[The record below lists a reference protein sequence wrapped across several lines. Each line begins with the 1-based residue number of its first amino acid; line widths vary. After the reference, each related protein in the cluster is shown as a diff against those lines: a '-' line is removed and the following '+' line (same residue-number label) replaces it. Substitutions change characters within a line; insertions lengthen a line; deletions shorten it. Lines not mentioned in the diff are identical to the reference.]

1 MSYSAQLITRCHEC
15 YLFWVLC
22 SSGGFTKAENTGLM
36 FGPVQDTEIGS
47 CLYVG
52 QGILFRRLECPHF
65 HLQWPRW
72 ACSFS
77 WNVWTKSTSLCI
89 WYLAINPCA
98 SLHYASWRFAHTSFK
113 NLMNFRA
120 MNFMVFCINC
130 SFDVID
136 CCLFP
141 QIGLTKSATASE
153 QLQICIV
160 QGNIAKWHKKE
171 GDAVSAG
178 DVLCEIETVS
188 SCALSCYWY
197 VQAWKCS
204 SWPMSFLVPSMF
216 RFWVRCNDGTI
227 IVCGRACQDKC
238 FWRCPRKGHASDWQ
252 QGFFFRF
259 CEINN
264 WPSFPEISKINQYL
278 H

>member
-1 MSYSAQLITRCHEC
+1 M
-15 YLFWVLC
+15 
-22 SSGGFTKAENTGLM
+22 
-36 FGPVQDTEIGS
+36 
-47 CLYVG
+47 
-52 QGILFRRLECPHF
+52 
-65 HLQWPRW
+65 
-72 ACSFS
+72 
-77 WNVWTKSTSLCI
+77 
-89 WYLAINPCA
+89 
-98 SLHYASWRFAHTSFK
+98 SFK

-204 SWPMSFLVPSMF
+204 SWPLSFLVPSMF
-216 RFWVRCNDGTI
+216 RFWDYHCMWESMPRQIFLKMSPKRT
-227 IVCGRACQDKC
+227 C
-238 FWRCPRKGHASDWQ
+238 FRLAT
-252 QGFFFRF
+252 GFFFRF

-264 WPSFPEISKINQYL
+264 RPSFPEISKINQIYTRKIKFPNFFVEKTTFAPKKFTGWQHAL
-278 H
+278 YRGVGQFYGLE